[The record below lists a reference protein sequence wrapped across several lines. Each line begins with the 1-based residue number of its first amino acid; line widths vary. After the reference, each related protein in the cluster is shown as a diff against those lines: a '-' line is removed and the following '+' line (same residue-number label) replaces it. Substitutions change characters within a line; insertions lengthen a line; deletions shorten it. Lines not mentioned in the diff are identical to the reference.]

1 MSDRFNTRITLL
13 QKLKDRRDD
22 EAWNDFYSYYA
33 PYIKSLIR
41 RFLSREE
48 DVEDCSQIIL
58 VSIWQSLPTFN
69 YDPGKGRFRSWLITI
84 SRNKVNSY
92 LHKTIRENEKRSSF
106 IDNESIEIPE
116 NQFDVVALEEWQN
129 YISGLA
135 WKNIASQFNEPS
147 LDIFK
152 RALSGT
158 SNKDIA
164 QQLNMNA
171 NTVAVYKKRVRI
183 AMKQEI
189 IRLQAELG

>member
-13 QKLKDRRDD
+13 QKLKERRDN

-41 RFLSREE
+41 RFLTRLE

-58 VSIWQSLPTFN
+58 VSIWQSLPNFD
-69 YDPGKGRFRSWLITI
+69 YDPNKGRFRSWLISI

-92 LHKTIRENEKRSSF
+92 LHKSIRENEKRNLF
-106 IDNESIEIPE
+106 VDNKNLEIPKNE
-116 NQFDVVALEEWQN
+116 FDVIALEEWQN

-135 WKNIASQFNEPS
+135 WNNISSQFSEPA
-147 LDIFK
+147 LEIFK
-152 RALSGT
+152 CALSGK
-158 SNKDIA
+158 SNQDIA
-164 QQLNMNA
+164 SHLKMKA